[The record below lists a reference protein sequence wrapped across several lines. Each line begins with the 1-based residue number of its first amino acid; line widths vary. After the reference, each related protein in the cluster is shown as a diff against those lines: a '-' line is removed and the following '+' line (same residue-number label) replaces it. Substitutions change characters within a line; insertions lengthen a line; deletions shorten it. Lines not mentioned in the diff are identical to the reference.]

1 MKIYMIPI
9 AICLTIF
16 SACGG
21 GQAARTPGSTDQSS
35 GQNNDNEI
43 KSLKRAV
50 YSIDS
55 TLTSEARKINNL
67 NAAVTN
73 IENKIEE
80 FDLRLLRLESMV
92 AVGNMTNSVNPRV
105 PLNPV
110 DYSNEYQKAME
121 FFNLANYSE
130 ALDIFEKLLRSNPHS
145 ELADNS
151 QYWIGE
157 CYYGNKEYERAILE
171 FEKVFTFP
179 NNNKMEAAQLKL
191 GVCYLRLNDKKRA
204 QEEFS
209 RLVNLYP
216 GSEYL
221 PIANKLLSRL

>member
-1 MKIYMIPI
+1 MKIYLIPI

-21 GQAARTPGSTDQSS
+21 GQAARTPGSTGQSS
-35 GQNNDNEI
+35 GPNNDSEI
-43 KSLKRAV
+43 SSLKRAV
-50 YSIDS
+50 HSIDS
-55 TLTSEARKINNL
+55 TLTSEAGKIKNL
-67 NAAVTN
+67 NTAVTD
-73 IENKIEE
+73 IGNKIEE
-80 FDLRLLRLESMV
+80 FDLRLLRMESMM
-92 AVGNMTNSVNPRV
+92 AVGNMMNSVNPRV
-105 PLNPV
+105 PLNAV
-110 DYSNEYQKAME
+110 DYLNEYQKAME
-121 FFNLANYSE
+121 FFNYANYSE
-130 ALDIFEKLLRSNPHS
+130 ALDIFEKLLGSNPHS

-191 GVCYLRLNDKKRA
+191 GICYLRLNDKKRA

-221 PIANKLLSRL
+221 PIASKLLNRL

>member
-1 MKIYMIPI
+1 MKIYLIPI

-21 GQAARTPGSTDQSS
+21 GQAARTPDSTGQSS
-35 GQNNDNEI
+35 GQNNYSEI
-43 KSLKRAV
+43 NSLKRAIH
-50 YSIDS
+50 SIDS
-55 TLTSEARKINNL
+55 TLTSEARKIKNL
-67 NAAVTN
+67 NTAVTD

-80 FDLRLLRLESMV
+80 FDLRLLRVESML
-92 AVGNMTNSVNPRV
+92 AVGNMMNSVNPRV

-110 DYSNEYQKAME
+110 DYLNEYQKAME
-121 FFNLANYSE
+121 FFNHANYSE
-130 ALDIFEKLLRSNPHS
+130 AQDIFEKLLRLNPHS

-157 CYYGNKEYERAILE
+157 CYYGNKAYERAILE

-191 GVCYLRLNDKKRA
+191 GICYLRLNNKKRA

-209 RLVNLYP
+209 RLVDLYP

-221 PIANKLLSRL
+221 PIANKLLSKL

>member
-1 MKIYMIPI
+1 MKIYLIPI
-9 AICLTIF
+9 AVCLTIF

-21 GQAARTPGSTDQSS
+21 GQAARTPDLTGQSS
-35 GQNNDNEI
+35 GQNNDSGI
-43 KSLKRAV
+43 KSLKQAI

-55 TLTSEARKINNL
+55 TLTSEARKIKNL
-67 NAAVTN
+67 NTAVTD
-73 IENKIEE
+73 IGNKIEE
-80 FDLRLLRLESMV
+80 IDLRLLRMESML
-92 AVGNMTNSVNPRV
+92 AVGNMKNSVNPRV
-105 PLNPV
+105 PLNLV
-110 DYSNEYQKAME
+110 DYLNEYQKAME
-121 FFNLANYSE
+121 FFNHANYSE
-130 ALDIFEKLLRSNPHS
+130 ALDIFEKLLGSNPHS

-191 GVCYLRLNDKKRA
+191 GICYLRLNDKKRA